1 VCASTLIA
9 LVRRYKLQ
17 AVIAFMEK
25 AEHKN
30 VGETVP
36 KKNSAF
42 GKKIQLHLEKYRTF
56 YFYLQNYISSYLK

>member
-30 VGETVP
+30 VVETVP
-36 KKNSAF
+36 KKT
-42 GKKIQLHLEKYRTF
+42 QLLEKKYNSTLKNTEHSIFIYKTTF
-56 YFYLQNYISSYLK
+56 LAI

>member
-36 KKNSAF
+36 KKLSFWKKNSTPP
-42 GKKIQLHLEKYRTF
+42 GKIQNILFLFTKL
-56 YFYLQNYISSYLK
+56 YF

>member
-36 KKNSAF
+36 KKLSFWRKTYNSTWKNTEHSIF
-42 GKKIQLHLEKYRTF
+42 I
-56 YFYLQNYISSYLK
+56 